1 MMAIRTEISLK
12 LPNSPG
18 ALADVCEV
26 LSNERVNVVA
36 LTVEAGGV
44 MRMIVDN
51 HVHAVGVLRDRYHDV
66 DERDALLVAVPNNPG
81 AFLAVARLMAGAG
94 VNLEYVYG
102 SALEDRSMATIVVGV
117 EEADRAAAAAGV

>member
-1 MMAIRTEISLK
+1 MAIRTEISLK

-18 ALADVCEV
+18 AVAGVCEA
-26 LSNERVNVVA
+26 LSNEHVNVLA
-36 LTVEAGGV
+36 LTVEAGGL

-51 HVHAVGVLRDRYHDV
+51 HVRGAGVLRDLHHAV
-66 DERDALLVAVPNNPG
+66 DERDALVITVPNDPG
-81 AFLAVARLMAGAG
+81 AFLAVARLMASAG

-102 SALEDRSMATIVVGV
+102 SALEGHAMATIVVGV